1 MEFDDAIEN
10 LLDGNAMLFAGAG
23 FSDGAI
29 NIRDKPFLKSYELA
43 KYLADKSGITGT
55 VPSLDDTAD
64 AFIEMHGEEA
74 LIGEIQN
81 EYTSKVITDTHIQL
95 GNLPWKSVYTTNYD
109 DVIEEAY
116 KANSRNIIPITASDD
131 PFRTSKK
138 QALCIHLNGYVHKLN
153 LDTICTELK
162 LAETSY
168 ISSELAQSP
177 WATSFRADIR
187 FAQAVFFIGYSLY
200 DLDIKRVLHELTPIK
215 DKCFFILG
223 KSPDETTIRRAK
235 RFGKAYMMPI
245 GEFADYIQKKRRG
258 YIPKKQGDF
267 TISIKEHF
275 PNQTRTKITDQGF
288 SNLLLFGIRNQNMM
302 FESRT
307 TQQPYILF
315 RSKCDVVLQSL
326 EEEQNLIAVCSEL
339 GNGKSLFLEALRILA
354 LERGYRVFELQENTE
369 ESASELEVIAR
380 LKGKVLVTIEEYQD
394 WIKEIGILKRISSQN
409 VNIIVTARNVI
420 HDTHFEEL
428 QIETRSMH
436 IPEIFLDVLDDSET
450 NWFVESFNH
459 YGLWGD
465 WAARS
470 IEDKKHL
477 IKKICKGQIHA
488 LLLKIM
494 ESPDIGGRILRLSE
508 SIITNKEKYK
518 ILIGTCIMTLLNQR
532 PSLDTLVDL
541 FGTKTISSSQF
552 RRDST
557 VLQFLDFTQN
567 EILLKSPIASQ
578 YLLQKV
584 ADPALTISILTEM
597 TISADRNASLSKRY
611 RKMFNNFI
619 LFSRIQSVLPQSKN
633 LRAIISYYESIKNLS
648 LCKESPLF
656 WLQYAIPCL
665 IMEDLPRCKSYL
677 DTAYSYAIP
686 KNFDTFQL
694 DNFYARYLLVKAI
707 KDLEPDDAMENFRE
721 ARDIIHQQMREEIIR
736 RHPYRVARFYQNF
749 LDRFYSSLTPMQLIE
764 IYRAADNVIE
774 MIVRLPEERGKHK
787 DIIRCKRSMESIIH
801 KITRK
806 T

>member
-1 MEFDDAIEN
+1 MEFDDAIEK
-10 LLDGNAMLFAGAG
+10 LLDGHAMLFAGAG

-29 NIRDKPFLKSYELA
+29 NIRGKPFRKGNELT

-55 VPSLDDTAD
+55 LPSLDDAAE
-64 AFIEMHGEEA
+64 AFIEKHGEEA

-81 EYTSKVITDTHIQL
+81 EYTAKIITDIHIRL

-116 KANSRNIIPITASDD
+116 KANSRNIIPITASDN
-131 PFRTSKK
+131 PFRTPKK
-138 QALCIHLNGYVHKLN
+138 QTLCVHLNGFVHKLN
-153 LDTICTELK
+153 LDTIATELK

-168 ISSELAQSP
+168 ISSELARSP

-187 FAQAVFFIGYSLY
+187 FAQAVFFVGYSLY
-200 DLDIKRVLHELTPIK
+200 DLDIKRVLHEVTPIK
-215 DKCFFILG
+215 EKCFFILG

-235 RFGKAYMMPI
+235 RFGKAYKMSI
-245 GEFADYIQKKRRG
+245 GELADHIQTKRRG
-258 YIPKKQGDF
+258 YIPKKQDDF

-275 PNQTRTKITDQGF
+275 PNQSRTKITDRGF
-288 SNLLLFGIRNQNMM
+288 SDLLLFGIRNQNMM
-302 FESRT
+302 FESLT
-307 TQQPYILF
+307 TKQPYILF

-326 EEEQNLIAVCSEL
+326 EEGPNLIAVCSDL
-339 GNGKSLFLEALRILA
+339 GNGKSLFLEALHILA

-369 ESASELEVIAR
+369 ESTSELEVIAR

-394 WIKEIGILKRISSQN
+394 WIKEIGLLKRISSNN
-409 VNIIVTARNVI
+409 VKIIVTARNVG

-428 QIETRSMH
+428 QRETGSMN

-459 YGLWGD
+459 YGLWGN

-470 IEDKKHL
+470 IEDKRYL
-477 IKKICKGQIHA
+477 IKNTCKGQIHA

-494 ESPDIGGRILRLSE
+494 ESPDIGGRILSLSE
-508 SIITNKEKYK
+508 SIRTNKEKYK

-541 FGTKTISSSQF
+541 FGIKTIASSQF
-552 RRDST
+552 RRDPT
-557 VLQFLDFTQN
+557 VLQFLDFTHN

-597 TISADRNASLSKRY
+597 TITADSNASLSKRY
-611 RKMFNNFI
+611 RKMLNNFI
-619 LFSRIQSVLPQSKN
+619 IFGRIQSILPQTRN
-633 LRAIISYYESIKNLS
+633 LGAIITYYESIKNLS

-665 IMEDLPRCKSYL
+665 IIEDLPRCKAYL

-686 KNFDTFQL
+686 QNFNTFHI
-694 DNFYARYLLVKAI
+694 DNFYARYLLVTAI
-707 KDLEPDDAMENFRE
+707 KNLESDDAMENFRE
-721 ARDIIHQQMREEIIR
+721 AKDIIHQQMREEIIR

-749 LDRFYSSLTPMQLIE
+749 LDRFSTSLTPPQLYE
-764 IYRAADNVIE
+764 VHSAADYVIG
-774 MIVRLPEERGKHK
+774 MIAQLPGERGKHK
-787 DIIRCKRSMESIIH
+787 DIIRCKRSMENIIH
-801 KITRK
+801 KIITK